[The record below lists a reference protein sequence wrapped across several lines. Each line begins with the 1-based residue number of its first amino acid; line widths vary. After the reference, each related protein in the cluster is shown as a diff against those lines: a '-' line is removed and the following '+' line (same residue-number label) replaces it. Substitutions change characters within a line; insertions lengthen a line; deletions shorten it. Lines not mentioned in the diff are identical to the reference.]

1 MKNKKWIW
9 TAAVTLV
16 VALIIIGGFQLWA
29 PSLSAQ
35 SLTEDE
41 ANKAALN
48 KYPGDILKTTKSAG
62 EYHVEMQLETGVYHI
77 RIDAKSGEVNSIKRG
92 EKPEENP
99 EDTTEE
105 TPEINE
111 PKQLTQKQVEAI
123 VSSKGAVKSIDLV
136 QENNNSYYKAVVSK
150 NNENITL
157 KVDSYSGKIISST
170 KESPRFLTE
179 TEAISIAE
187 EHVKGTV
194 DEVDFYEPSNQ
205 TPYYLVEV
213 EVNEDQEA
221 VLQIDAY
228 TREIKT
234 VSWEDHDE
242 DESDD
247 DEE

>member
-1 MKNKKWIW
+1 MNNKKWIW
-9 TAAVTLV
+9 TAATLV
-16 VALIIIGGFQLWA
+16 LALIVIVGFQLWA

-41 ANKAALN
+41 ANKAALD
-48 KYPGDILKTTKSAG
+48 KYSGDILKTTKSEG

-77 RIDAKSGEVNSIKRG
+77 RIDAKSGEVNSIKRV
-92 EKPEENP
+92 EKPKEVP
-99 EDTTEE
+99 EE
-105 TPEINE
+105 TPEKTA
-111 PKQLTQKQVEAI
+111 PKQLTQKQVEELI
-123 VSSKGAVKSIDLV
+123 SSQGELKSIDLV
-136 QENNNSYYKAVVSK
+136 QENNKAYYKAVVSK

-157 KVDSYSGKIISST
+157 TVDSYSGKIISST
-170 KESPRFLTE
+170 KEKPRILTE
-179 TEAISIAE
+179 AEAISIAE

-194 DEVDFYEPSNQ
+194 DEVDFYEPPNQ

-213 EVNEDQEA
+213 EINEDQEA

-234 VSWEDHDE
+234 VSWEPHDE

-247 DEE
+247 DDE

>member
-16 VALIIIGGFQLWA
+16 LALIVIVGFQLWA

-41 ANKAALN
+41 ANKAALD
-48 KYPGDILKTTKSAG
+48 KYPGDILKTTKSAD

-77 RIDAKSGEVNSIKRG
+77 RIDAKNGEVNSIKRG
-92 EKPEENP
+92 EKPEEIP
-99 EDTTEE
+99 KE
-105 TPEINE
+105 TPEKTA
-111 PKQLTQKQVEAI
+111 PKQLTQKQVETI
-123 VSSKGAVKSIDLV
+123 VSSQGTVKSIDLV

-157 KVDSYSGKIISST
+157 KVDSYSGDIISST
-170 KESPRFLTE
+170 KEKPRILTE
-179 TEAISIAE
+179 TEAITIAE

-194 DEVDFYEPSNQ
+194 DEVDFYEPPNQ
-205 TPYYLVEV
+205 TSYYLVEV
-213 EVNEDQEA
+213 EINEDQEA

-228 TREIKT
+228 TREIKN
-234 VSWEDHDE
+234 VSWEDHEEDE
-242 DESDD
+242 DESD
-247 DEE
+247 EEE